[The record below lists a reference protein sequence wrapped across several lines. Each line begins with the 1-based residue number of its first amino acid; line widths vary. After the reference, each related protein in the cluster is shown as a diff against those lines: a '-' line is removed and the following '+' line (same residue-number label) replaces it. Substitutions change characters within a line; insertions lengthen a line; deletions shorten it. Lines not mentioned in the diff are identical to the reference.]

1 MLEPES
7 VKVDIFG
14 KTYTLKGDADYDY
27 VQKVAAF
34 VNERMN
40 EVAGQSATVSTAKVA
55 ILAAVNIADELFRE
69 QQRQLETMATLE
81 DKSVQITHLLVKEMG
96 SGPSFEEDGE
106 SLPGT

>member
-14 KTYTLKGDADYDY
+14 KTYTLRGDADPDY
-27 VQKVAAF
+27 VQEIAAF

-40 EVAGQSATVSTAKVA
+40 EVAGKSAVASTTKVA

-69 QQRQLETMATLE
+69 QRKRLETLATLE
-81 DKSVQITHLLVKEMG
+81 DKSVRITHLLDQEMG
-96 SGPSFEEDGE
+96 ADASRGKMGE